1 MTALHYAALRLQEIV
16 LQPYAAFFC
25 FSFQQIVA
33 KTSRP
38 FHLETIRCLG
48 SQNAVRGHHQTSAH

>member
-25 FSFQQIVA
+25 FSFQQILA
-33 KTSRP
+33 KTSLLSTWR
-38 FHLETIRCLG
+38 LLD
-48 SQNAVRGHHQTSAH
+48 A

>member
-25 FSFQQIVA
+25 FSFQQILA

-38 FHLETIRCLG
+38 FHFG
-48 SQNAVRGHHQTSAH
+48 DY